1 MQEGECNMTD
11 QRIIKTRHKLYH
23 ALGTLLQQKSFES
36 VTVSELV
43 DTAGVTRKTFYNH
56 YQDKIDL
63 VQEYQAALTLD
74 IQKIQSRHR
83 YFDRAYFVEIFTY
96 LDKQDL
102 LLASLLS
109 YNGSL
114 ELQGIIKETM
124 CRYCSNALS
133 ASVRQPDLLE
143 YRSVFTANAIFGVVQ
158 HWLATGKKS
167 TPAELAEIMTGLS
180 FSLPADE

>member
-1 MQEGECNMTD
+1 M
-11 QRIIKTRHKLYH
+11 IKTQHKLYH

-43 DTAGVTRKTFYNH
+43 DAAGVTRKTFYNH

-83 YFDRAYFVEIFTY
+83 HFDRDYFVEIFSY
-96 LDKQDL
+96 LDKQDIL
-102 LLASLLS
+102 LTSLLS

-124 CRYCSNALS
+124 YRYCSNALS
-133 ASVRQPDLLE
+133 AAVRQPDVLE
-143 YRSVFTANAIFGVVQ
+143 YRSVVTANAIFGVVQ
-158 HWLATGKKS
+158 HWLATGRKS
-167 TPAELAEIMTGLS
+167 TPEELAGIMTCLN
-180 FSLPADE
+180 FSLSDDE